1 VVVKQSDFVLCSSS
15 YPMQAPGGTNQNR
28 RPNAQHGP
36 YYEMTDVKDSSAYAA
51 ATTPGDMSNF
61 YEEVN
66 IVLQLFSGQHVAGY
80 QFTYIDCIDTRHAQE
95 L

>member
-1 VVVKQSDFVLCSSS
+1 
-15 YPMQAPGGTNQNR
+15 
-28 RPNAQHGP
+28 
-36 YYEMTDVKDSSAYAA
+36 MTDLKDSSAYAA

-66 IVLQLFSGQHVAGY
+66 IVLQLFFDQHVTGY